1 MLFKLYLKDVKV
13 LLSDKKG
20 LMTFILMPIVLTAI
34 LSFALSGSF
43 GEPGRMDAISVAVVK
58 QYDFESEMSDFVK
71 TATQT
76 LGVEQEA
83 LNLSAI
89 KETLDLE
96 SMFFDE
102 FLGHEDLKNI
112 MKVSVMSEAE
122 AAAALEEEAVAIVVT
137 LPEGFIYDQYVN
149 FLLPN
154 RNPIDIQMVKHPD
167 YDYSSQI
174 VKSIFDS
181 YFDTLN
187 KRIVNKNV
195 YLEVGSTYLDMEA
208 LFGNMQVVMSQD
220 IEEATRSHVMT
231 RTIPGKR
238 LITSFTYYSIAMMAM
253 FILYSAGYMGRE
265 LLNEKKMLTLDRG
278 VVAGVH
284 YGRVLTA
291 KFFMTV
297 TLCFLQM
304 GILILFSTFV
314 LGVAWEN
321 PIKIMVAILFS
332 AIAVSGLGIFISA
345 ITLTAENYRVANVFE
360 NLLIHIFAL
369 IGGSYIPLDILPNI
383 FMTLKYFALNG
394 IVLDLF
400 INTFQDAGWN
410 KLAFYYGLLCAIAI
424 FFSIVAA
431 IIIRRKE
438 ASSYEGT
445 VKA

>member
-20 LMTFILMPIVLTAI
+20 LMTFILMPIILTAI

-58 QYDFESEMSDFVK
+58 QYDFESEMSEFVK

-76 LGVEQEA
+76 MGADQDA
-83 LNLSAI
+83 LDLSAI
-89 KETLDLE
+89 KETLNLE
-96 SMFFDE
+96 TMFFDE

-112 MKVSVMSEAE
+112 MKVSVMSESE

-154 RNPIDIQMVKHPD
+154 RNPIDIQMVMHPD

-195 YLEVGSTYLDMEA
+195 YLEVGSTYLDMQT
-208 LFGNMQVVMSQD
+208 LFGNMQAVMSQD
-220 IEEATRSHVMT
+220 IDEATRSHVST

-291 KFFMTV
+291 KFLMTI

-321 PIKIMVAILFS
+321 PIKIMVAIIFS
-332 AIAVSGLGIFISA
+332 SIAVSGLGIFISA

-369 IGGSYIPLDILPNI
+369 VGGSYIPLDILPNI
-383 FMTLKYFALNG
+383 FLTLKYFALNG

-400 INTFQDAGWN
+400 INTFQDAGWD

-424 FFSIVAA
+424 LFSIAAA
-431 IIIRRKE
+431 IIIKRKE